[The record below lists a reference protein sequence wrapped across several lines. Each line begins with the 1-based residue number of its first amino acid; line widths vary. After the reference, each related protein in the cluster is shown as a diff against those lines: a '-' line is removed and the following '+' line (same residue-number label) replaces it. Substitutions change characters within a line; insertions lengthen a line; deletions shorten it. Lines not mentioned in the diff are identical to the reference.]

1 MKLIRSFRLFLDK
14 LSPLKRRVVNVI
26 LILCIT
32 VVTFLLLFNYVLPW
46 LRGNNQFQSM
56 TTAEIIATLA
66 MVVTIVLASIN
77 LIAASMNKRY
87 SSKKQLHLEVIVRG
101 QNAIITST
109 VENKGSDRI
118 TPKTFYLFIDSGIE
132 KKSNGATIYEFPN
145 ILVHEGKDFDC
156 SLAKEC
162 KAGRVQCL
170 PEKLLTKEFQETYH
184 ACYQLKHISS
194 ESVNFIDPGES
205 FSEDAIFKLDK
216 GIYRVILIG
225 TSIEADCMCAHKI
238 FVVN

>member
-1 MKLIRSFRLFLDK
+1 MKLIIAFRLFLDK
-14 LSPLKRRVVNVI
+14 LSPMTRKIMNI
-26 LILCIT
+26 IFILCIS
-32 VVTFLLLFNYVLPW
+32 VATFLLLFNYMLPW
-46 LRGNNQFQSM
+46 LRGNSQFQSM

-77 LIAASMNKRY
+77 LISASMNKRY
-87 SSKKQLHLEVIVRG
+87 SSKKQLHLEVTVSDK
-101 QNAIITST
+101 NAIITSS

-132 KKSNGATIYEFPN
+132 KQINGATIFDFPN

-170 PEKLLTKEFQETYH
+170 PQKLLTKEFQDTYH

-205 FSEDAIFKLDK
+205 FSEDAIFKLEE
-216 GIYRVILIG
+216 GVYRVILIG
-225 TSIEADCMCAHKI
+225 TSVEADCMCAHKL

>member
-1 MKLIRSFRLFLDK
+1 MKIVTAVRVFFDRQ
-14 LSPLKRRVVNVI
+14 SPLKRRLANII
-26 LILCIT
+26 LVLCIS
-32 VVTFLLLFNYVLPW
+32 VITFLLLFNYMLPW
-46 LRGNNQFQSM
+46 LRGNSQFKSM
-56 TTAEIIATLA
+56 TTEEIIATLA
-66 MVVTIVLASIN
+66 MVVTIALASIN
-77 LIAASMNKRY
+77 FISASMNKRY
-87 SSKKQLHLEVIVRG
+87 SSKKQLHLEVVVSG
-101 QNAIITST
+101 DNAIITSS

-132 KKSNGATIYEFPN
+132 KQINGATIFDFPN

-170 PEKLLTKEFQETYH
+170 PQKLLTKEFQDTYH

-205 FSEDAIFKLDK
+205 FSEDAIFKLEK
-216 GIYRVILIG
+216 GVYRVILIG
-225 TSIEADCMCAHKI
+225 TTVEADCMCAHKL
-238 FVVN
+238 FVVE

>member
-1 MKLIRSFRLFLDK
+1 M
-14 LSPLKRRVVNVI
+14 NVI
-26 LILCIT
+26 LILCIS
-32 VVTFLLLFNYVLPW
+32 VATFFLIFSYIIPW
-46 LRGNNQFQSM
+46 LRGNSQFQSM
-56 TTAEIIATLA
+56 TTTEIIATLA

-77 LIAASMNKRY
+77 LILASMNKRY
-87 SSKKQLHLEVIVRG
+87 SSKKQLHLEVMVCG
-101 QNAIITST
+101 ENAIITSSI
-109 VENKGSDRI
+109 ENKGSDRI

-132 KKSNGATIYEFPN
+132 KQSNGATIFDFPN

-156 SLAKEC
+156 SLARAC

-170 PEKLLTKEFQETYH
+170 PPNLLTREFQNTYH

-205 FSEDAIFKLDK
+205 FSEDAIFKLQK
-216 GIYRVILIG
+216 GVYRVILIG
-225 TSIEADCMCAHKI
+225 TSVEADCMCAHKI

>member
-1 MKLIRSFRLFLDK
+1 MKIVVAVRLFLDR
-14 LSPLKRRVVNVI
+14 LSPLTRRVINII

-32 VVTFLLLFNYVLPW
+32 VATFLLLFNYVLPW
-46 LRGNNQFQSM
+46 LRGNSQFQSM

-77 LIAASMNKRY
+77 LISASMNKRY
-87 SSKKQLHLEVIVRG
+87 SSKKQLHLEVTVSG
-101 QNAIITST
+101 ENAIITSS

-132 KKSNGATIYEFPN
+132 KQSNGATIFDFPN

-156 SLAKEC
+156 SLARAC

-170 PEKLLTKEFQETYH
+170 PPNLLTSEFQNTYH
-184 ACYQLKHISS
+184 VCYQLKHISS

-205 FSEDAIFKLDK
+205 FSEDAIFKLEK
-216 GIYRVILIG
+216 GVYRVILIG
-225 TSIEADCMCAHKI
+225 TSVEADCMCAHKI

>member
-1 MKLIRSFRLFLDK
+1 MKIVVAARLFLDR
-14 LSPLKRRVVNVI
+14 LSPLTRRVINII

-32 VVTFLLLFNYVLPW
+32 IATFLLLFNYVLPW
-46 LRGNNQFQSM
+46 LRGNSQFQSM

-77 LIAASMNKRY
+77 LISASMNKRY
-87 SSKKQLHLEVIVRG
+87 SSKKQLHLEVTVSG
-101 QNAIITST
+101 ENAIITSS

-132 KKSNGATIYEFPN
+132 KQNNGATIFDFPN

-156 SLAKEC
+156 SLARAC

-170 PEKLLTKEFQETYH
+170 PSNLLSSEFQNTYH

-194 ESVNFIDPGES
+194 ELVNFIDPGES
-205 FSEDAIFKLDK
+205 FSEDAIFKLEK
-216 GIYRVILIG
+216 GVYRVILIG
-225 TSIEADCMCAHKI
+225 TSVEADCMCAHKI

>member
-1 MKLIRSFRLFLDK
+1 MRIVVAVRLFLDR
-14 LSPLKRRVVNVI
+14 LSPMTRRVVNVI
-26 LILCIT
+26 IILCIT
-32 VVTFLLLFNYVLPW
+32 VATFLLLFNYMLPG
-46 LRGNNQFQSM
+46 LRANSQFQSM
-56 TTAEIIATLA
+56 STAEIIATLA

-77 LIAASMNKRY
+77 LISASMNKRY
-87 SSKKQLHLEVIVRG
+87 SSKKQLHLEVTVSG
-101 QNAIITST
+101 ENAIVTST
-109 VENKGSDRI
+109 IENKGSDRI
-118 TPKTFYLFIDSGIE
+118 TPKTFYLFIDLGIE
-132 KKSNGATIYEFPN
+132 KQNNGATFFDFPN

-156 SLAKEC
+156 SLARAC

-170 PEKLLTKEFQETYH
+170 PPNLLTSEFQNTFH

-205 FSEDAIFKLDK
+205 FSEDAVFKLSK

-225 TSIEADCMCAHKI
+225 TSVEADCMCAHRI

>member
-1 MKLIRSFRLFLDK
+1 MKIIIAFRLFLDK
-14 LSPLKRRVVNVI
+14 LSPMTRRIINII
-26 LILCIT
+26 LILCISVT
-32 VVTFLLLFNYVLPW
+32 TFLLIFSYILPW

-77 LIAASMNKRY
+77 LISASMNKRY
-87 SSKKQLHLEVIVRG
+87 SSKKQLHLEVTVCD
-101 QNAIITST
+101 QNAIITSSI
-109 VENKGSDRI
+109 ENKGSDRI

-132 KKSNGATIYEFPN
+132 KQNNGATFFDFPN

-156 SLAKEC
+156 SLARAC
-162 KAGRVQCL
+162 KAGRVQCI
-170 PEKLLTKEFQETYH
+170 PPNLLSSDFQDSFH

-205 FSEDAIFKLDK
+205 FSEDAIFKLEK
-216 GIYRVILIG
+216 GVYRVILIG
-225 TSIEADCMCAHKI
+225 TSVEADCMCAHKI
-238 FVVN
+238 FVIN